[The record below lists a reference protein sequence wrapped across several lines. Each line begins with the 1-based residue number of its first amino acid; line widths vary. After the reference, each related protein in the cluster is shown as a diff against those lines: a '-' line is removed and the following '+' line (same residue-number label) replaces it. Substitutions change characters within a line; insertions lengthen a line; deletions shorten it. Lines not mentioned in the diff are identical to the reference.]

1 VRGGLAPVSA
11 DAVVFV
17 VDDDASVRRSLARLL
32 HSAGFEVE
40 AFASAEDFL
49 SATRPERPSCLVLD
63 LHMPG
68 IGGLDL
74 QHRLAAAGLD
84 PAIVFLSGHGT
95 VPSSVRAMKAGA
107 VDFIQ
112 KPFDGPDLLAA
123 VGRAVDRDRGARVER
138 REREQ
143 VQVCFDV
150 LTPREREVAVRLARG
165 LTNRAIADDLVI
177 SAGTA
182 ERHVTN
188 ILNKLGYRSRAQIA
202 VWAGEHGLLGNEPS

>member
-1 VRGGLAPVSA
+1 MSA
-11 DAVVFV
+11 DPVVFV

-32 HSAGFEVE
+32 RSAGFEVE

-49 SATRPERPSCLVLD
+49 SAAHPERPSCLVLD

-84 PAIVFLSGHGT
+84 PAIVFLTGHGT

-112 KPFDGPDLLAA
+112 KPFDGLDLLAA

-143 VQVCFDV
+143 VRVRFDV
-150 LTPREREVAVRLARG
+150 LTPRERQVMALVVAGLPNKLVADRLGTSEKTIKVHRG
-165 LTNRAIADDLVI
+165 RVMAKMGAASLADLVRMGEKI
-177 SAGTA
+177 GVRGDAG
-182 ERHVTN
+182 
-188 ILNKLGYRSRAQIA
+188 
-202 VWAGEHGLLGNEPS
+202 

>member
-1 VRGGLAPVSA
+1 MSA

-32 HSAGFEVE
+32 GSAGFEVE

-84 PAIVFLSGHGT
+84 PAIVFLTGHGT

-123 VGRAVDRDRGARVER
+123 VGRAVERDRRARVER

-150 LTPREREVAVRLARG
+150 LTPREREVMALVVAGLPNKLVADRLGTTEKTVKVHRG
-165 LTNRAIADDLVI
+165 RVMAKMRAASLADLV
-177 SAGTA
+177 
-182 ERHVTN
+182 RM
-188 ILNKLGYRSRAQIA
+188 
-202 VWAGEHGLLGNEPS
+202 GEKIGVRGDAS

>member
-1 VRGGLAPVSA
+1 MVL
-11 DAVVFV
+11 V
-17 VDDDASVRRSLARLL
+17 VDDDASVRKALRRLF
-32 HSAGFEVE
+32 HATGRNVE
-40 AFASAEDFL
+40 TFASAAEFL
-49 SATRPERPSCLVLD
+49 AYDLPPDAGCLVLD
-63 LHMPG
+63 IRMPG

-150 LTPREREVAVRLARG
+150 LTPRERQVMALVVAGLPNKLVADRLGTTEKTVKVHRG
-165 LTNRAIADDLVI
+165 RVMAKMGAASLADLV
-177 SAGTA
+177 
-182 ERHVTN
+182 RM
-188 ILNKLGYRSRAQIA
+188 
-202 VWAGEHGLLGNEPS
+202 GEKIGVRGDAS

>member
-1 VRGGLAPVSA
+1 MSA

-84 PAIVFLSGHGT
+84 PAIVFLTGHGT

-123 VGRAVDRDRGARVER
+123 VGRAVDQDRRAQVER

-143 VQVCFDV
+143 VQVRFDV
-150 LTPREREVAVRLARG
+150 LTPRERQVMALVVAGLPNKLVADRLGTSEKTIKVHRG
-165 LTNRAIADDLVI
+165 RVMAKMRAASLADLV
-177 SAGTA
+177 
-182 ERHVTN
+182 RM
-188 ILNKLGYRSRAQIA
+188 
-202 VWAGEHGLLGNEPS
+202 GEKIGVRGDAS

>member
-1 VRGGLAPVSA
+1 MSA
-11 DAVVFV
+11 DPVVFV

-32 HSAGFEVE
+32 GSAGFEVE
-40 AFASAEDFL
+40 TFASSEDFL
-49 SATRPERPSCLVLD
+49 SAAHPERPSCLVLD

-84 PAIVFLSGHGT
+84 PAIVFLTGHGT

-143 VQVCFDV
+143 VRVRFDV
-150 LTPREREVAVRLARG
+150 LTPRERQVMALVVAGLPNKLVADRLGTSEKTIKVHRG
-165 LTNRAIADDLVI
+165 RVMAKMGAASLADLVRMGEKI
-177 SAGTA
+177 GVRGDAG
-182 ERHVTN
+182 
-188 ILNKLGYRSRAQIA
+188 
-202 VWAGEHGLLGNEPS
+202 

>member
-1 VRGGLAPVSA
+1 MSA
-11 DAVVFV
+11 DPVVFV

-32 HSAGFEVE
+32 RSAGFEVE

-49 SATRPERPSCLVLD
+49 SAPHPERPSCLVLD

-84 PAIVFLSGHGT
+84 PAIVFLTGHGT

-123 VGRAVDRDRGARVER
+123 VGHAVDRDRGARVER

-150 LTPREREVAVRLARG
+150 LTPRERQVMALVVAGLPNKLVADRLGTSEKTIKVHRG
-165 LTNRAIADDLVI
+165 RVMAKMGAASLADLVRMGEKI
-177 SAGTA
+177 GVRGDAG
-182 ERHVTN
+182 
-188 ILNKLGYRSRAQIA
+188 
-202 VWAGEHGLLGNEPS
+202 

>member
-1 VRGGLAPVSA
+1 MSA

-32 HSAGFEVE
+32 GSAGFEVE
-40 AFASAEDFL
+40 MFASAEDFL
-49 SATRPERPSCLVLD
+49 SAPHPERPSCLVLD
-63 LHMPG
+63 LRMPG

-84 PAIVFLSGHGT
+84 PAIVFLTGHGT
-95 VPSSVRAMKAGA
+95 VPATVRAMKAGA

-123 VGRAVDRDRGARVER
+123 VGRAVDRDRRAQVER

-150 LTPREREVAVRLARG
+150 LTPRERQVMALVVAGLPNKLVADRLGTSEKTIKVHRG
-165 LTNRAIADDLVI
+165 RVMAKMGAASLADLVRMGEKI
-177 SAGTA
+177 GVRGDAG
-182 ERHVTN
+182 
-188 ILNKLGYRSRAQIA
+188 
-202 VWAGEHGLLGNEPS
+202 